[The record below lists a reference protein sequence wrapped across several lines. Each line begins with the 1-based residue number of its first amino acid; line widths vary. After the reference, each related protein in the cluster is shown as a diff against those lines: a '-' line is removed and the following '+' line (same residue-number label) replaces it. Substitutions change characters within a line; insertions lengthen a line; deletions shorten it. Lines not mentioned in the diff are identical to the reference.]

1 MIQARS
7 THDATAAAT
16 GLRSMTLPDGRRVA
30 TLCPENTQ
38 IAYDEIF
45 TARIYEM
52 FGIELAPGDTVF
64 DVGANIG
71 LAVLWVG
78 DRIGRGTVHA
88 FEPIPATFAAL
99 ERNVGGHPH
108 LDVHLHAAGGSDRD
122 GTATFTFY
130 PLTST
135 SSSMYPDDSAEARAE
150 SDRFILADLRRR
162 LGAGVDLL
170 PGWLTRPL
178 AGIVRRRYQ
187 RGEQVACRLV
197 RLSTV
202 IRTAA
207 VTRIDLLK
215 IDVEGAEFD
224 VMAGIDD
231 EHWPLVRQVIV
242 EVHEGADACA
252 RMEGLLAARGFT
264 LHAWQQAPEIFPRHW
279 LIYARREAR
288 STGAA
293 AEPEEKTG

>member
-1 MIQARS
+1 MIQASSARAVPGTPS
-7 THDATAAAT
+7 S
-16 GLRSMTLPDGRRVA
+16 LRSMTLPDGRRVA

-45 TARIYEM
+45 VARIYEK
-52 FGIELAPGDTVF
+52 FGIELVAGDTVF

-78 DRIGRGTVHA
+78 DRISRGTVHA

-99 ERNVGGHPH
+99 ERNVGRHPH
-108 LDVHLHAAGGSDRD
+108 LDIHLHAAGGSDRN
-122 GTATFTFY
+122 GTATFSFY

-135 SSSMYPDDSAEARAE
+135 SSSMYPDDSAQARDE

-170 PGWLTRPL
+170 PGWLARAV
-178 AGIVRRRYQ
+178 AGAVRRRYQ
-187 RGEQVACRLV
+187 RQERISCRLV

-202 IRTAA
+202 IRAA
-207 VTRIDLLK
+207 GVPRIDLLK

-224 VMAGIDD
+224 VVAGIDA

-242 EVHEGADACA
+242 EVHDGTEACA
-252 RMEGLLAARGFT
+252 RMEGILSAHGFR
-264 LHAWQQAPEIFPRHW
+264 LHAWQQAPDIFPRHW
-279 LIYARREAR
+279 LIYARREAPSAGSAVHR
-288 STGAA
+288 
-293 AEPEEKTG
+293 EEKEG

>member
-1 MIQARS
+1 MIQAPSLR
-7 THDATAAAT
+7 DVPGAFP

-52 FGIELAPGDTVF
+52 YGIALADGDTVF

-99 ERNVGGHPH
+99 ERNVGRHPH

-122 GTATFTFY
+122 GTATFSFY

-135 SSSMYPDDSAEARAE
+135 SSSMYPDDSAQARDE

-162 LGAGVDLL
+162 VGAGVDLL
-170 PGWLTRPL
+170 PRWLARAV
-178 AGIVRRRYQ
+178 AGAVRRRYQ
-187 RGEQVACRLV
+187 RAERVSCRLV

-202 IRTAA
+202 IRAA
-207 VTRIDLLK
+207 GVTRIDLLK

-224 VMAGIDD
+224 VMAGIDA

-242 EVHEGADACA
+242 EVHEGAEACA
-252 RMEGLLAARGFT
+252 RMEGILAAQGFA

-279 LIYARREAR
+279 LIYARREDR
-288 STGAA
+288 AA
-293 AEPEEKTG
+293 GSAADPEEKAG

>member
-1 MIQARS
+1 MISS
-7 THDATAAAT
+7 TASTTPVA
-16 GLRSMTLPDGRRVA
+16 GLRSMPLPDGRRVA

-45 TARIYEM
+45 VARIYEM
-52 FGIELAPGDTVF
+52 FGIELAAGDTGF

-78 DRIGRGTVHA
+78 DRIGHGTVHA
-88 FEPIPATFAAL
+88 FEPIPATFRAL
-99 ERNVGGHPH
+99 EQNVGRHPH

-135 SSSMYPDDSAEARAE
+135 SSSMYPDDSAQARDE
-150 SDRFILADLRRR
+150 SNRFILADLRRR
-162 LGAGVDLL
+162 LGPVLDLIPGRIAGAIAE
-170 PGWLTRPL
+170 RM
-178 AGIVRRRYQ
+178 RRWYQ
-187 RGEQVACRLV
+187 RGERVPCRLV

-202 IRTAA
+202 IRAA
-207 VTRIDLLK
+207 GVERIDLLK

-224 VMAGIDD
+224 VVAGIDA

-242 EVHEGADACA
+242 EVHEGAESCA
-252 RMEGLLAARGFT
+252 RMEGILAAQGFRP
-264 LHAWQQAPEIFPRHW
+264 HAWQQAPKIFPRHW
-279 LIYARREAR
+279 LIYARREPPSAG
-288 STGAA
+288 SAA
-293 AEPEEKTG
+293 HPEEKAG